1 MDVAGHFST
10 EEIKQMDQV
19 QGGPDTEKYGAPYYG
34 KLWEILESE
43 PTIKE
48 KIALA
53 IKGLLN
59 LPAEEAYEKVEIV
72 KRENQKILGP
82 QEAEVQPP
90 QFPEEQELAAKGERG
105 DTEIAF
111 MPEEMM
117 SFMWDLYPEEIPI
130 EERINEE
137 TGLPEFWFWDT
148 VLPIVCAVAVNVA
161 FPGLGLA
168 AGSAIGGGLG
178 SLGASA
184 IHNLTTD
191 DPAQK
196 RDIWDI
202 GGRALLSGALG
213 YVGGSGI
220 EAGAAKGWG
229 AGLEAAKTAA
239 TSWPGMLAAG
249 AGAGGVGYSQHLKEK
264 AKAETVQEQNEK
276 RINDYN
282 DYIKS
287 TREEEKKRVDEKN
300 AEDRK
305 YRDIENQRIDN
316 HLKQVEANRQQD
328 IANEKAYQD
337 QRNQQIKEYY
347 AMYYPNIS
355 MNGIKDAINKRGVV

>member
-1 MDVAGHFST
+1 MDVAGHFQA
-10 EEIKQMDQV
+10 EEIKQMDQF
-19 QGGPDTEKYGAPYYG
+19 QGGSDTEKYGAPYYG
-34 KLWEILESE
+34 KLWEMIESD

-48 KIALA
+48 KISLA
-53 IKGLLN
+53 VQGLMN
-59 LPAEEAYEKVEIV
+59 LPEQEAMEKKKILEQ
-72 KRENQKILGP
+72 ENQKRFG
-82 QEAEVQPP
+82 QPEGQVP
-90 QFPEEQELAAKGERG
+90 PPEFPIEQELAAKGEDG

-111 MPEEMM
+111 MPEAMM
-117 SFMWDLYPEEIPI
+117 SFMWDLYPPEIPV
-130 EERINEE
+130 EERLNEE

-148 VLPIVCAVAVNVA
+148 ILPILGGILGQI
-161 FPGLGLA
+161 FIPIPGFGA
-168 AGSAIGGGLG
+168 AIGSGLG
-178 SLGASA
+178 SVGAST

-196 RDIWDI
+196 RDLWDI
-202 GGRALLSGALG
+202 GGRALMSGALG

-239 TSWPGMLAAG
+239 TSWPALLAGG
-249 AGAGGVGYSQHLKEK
+249 AGALGTGYSNHLKSQ
-264 AKAETVQEQNEK
+264 AKAQTVQEQNEK

-305 YRDIENQRIDN
+305 YREIENQRIDN

-355 MNGIKDAINKRGVV
+355 MNGIKDVINKRGVV

>member
-1 MDVAGHFST
+1 MDVAGHFQA
-10 EEIKQMDQV
+10 EEIKQMDQF
-19 QGGPDTEKYGAPYYG
+19 QGGSDTEKYGAPYYG
-34 KLWEILESE
+34 KLWEIIESDQ
-43 PTIKE
+43 TIKE
-48 KIALA
+48 KIAIA
-53 IKGLLN
+53 VQGLMN
-59 LPAEEAYEKVEIV
+59 LPEQEAMEKRDLLS
-72 KRENQKILGP
+72 KENQKIFGP
-82 QEAEVQPP
+82 PESQVPPP
-90 QFPEEQELAAKGERG
+90 QFPIEQELASKGEDG

-117 SFMWDLYPEEIPI
+117 SFLWDLYPEEIPI

-137 TGLPEFWFWDT
+137 TGLPEFGFLDYFLPIMGGFIGT
-148 VLPIVCAVAVNVA
+148 LVLPGI
-161 FPGLGLA
+161 GT
-168 AGSAIGGGLG
+168 AIGTGLG
-178 SLGASA
+178 SVGGSV
-184 IHNLTTD
+184 IHNMTTN
-191 DPAQK
+191 DPSQK
-196 RDIWDI
+196 RDLWDI

-213 YVGGSGI
+213 YVGGSGVN
-220 EAGAAKGWG
+220 AGASGGWN

-249 AGAGGVGYSQHLKEK
+249 AGAGAMGYSQHLKEK
-264 AKAETVQEQNEK
+264 AKEGTVQEQNEK

-305 YRDIENQRIDN
+305 YREIENQRIDN
-316 HLKQVEANRQQD
+316 YLKQVEANRQQD

-355 MNGIKDAINKRGVV
+355 MNGIKDAINKRGVI

>member
-1 MDVAGHFST
+1 
-10 EEIKQMDQV
+10 
-19 QGGPDTEKYGAPYYG
+19 
-34 KLWEILESE
+34 
-43 PTIKE
+43 
-48 KIALA
+48 
-53 IKGLLN
+53 
-59 LPAEEAYEKVEIV
+59 
-72 KRENQKILGP
+72 
-82 QEAEVQPP
+82 
-90 QFPEEQELAAKGERG
+90 
-105 DTEIAF
+105 

-117 SFMWDLYPEEIPI
+117 SFLWDLYPEEIPI

-137 TGLPEFWFWDT
+137 TGLPEFWFFDL
-148 VLPIVCAVAVNVA
+148 VLPILGGVLGN
-161 FPGLGLA
+161 FLLPGI
-168 AGSAIGGGLG
+168 GSALGAGLG
-178 SLGASA
+178 SVGAST
-184 IHNLTTD
+184 IHNMTTD

-196 RDIWDI
+196 RDLWDI
-202 GGRALLSGALG
+202 GGRAMLSGALG
-213 YVGGSGI
+213 YAGGAGVN
-220 EAGAAKGWG
+220 AGASGGWG
-229 AGLEAAKTAA
+229 AGLEAAKNSL

-249 AGAGGVGYSQHLKEK
+249 AGAGGMGYSQHLKEK
-264 AKAETVQEQNEK
+264 AKAGTVQEQNEK

-316 HLKQVEANRQQD
+316 HLKQVEANRLQD